1 MQIPS
6 ATLSGR
12 VALVTGA
19 GQGIGKGMALGLATW
34 GADVAVLDLDG
45 STARGSAEEIRALGR
60 RALAL
65 EVDCREPKAFGA
77 AVERAQAELG
87 ELHVLVNNVGGNVG
101 RKNFLSTDES
111 EWQAAIQKNLMPTLY
126 GIRLVAPRMIERG
139 IRGSIINVATI
150 EAVRAAPGY
159 AVYAAAKAGVVS
171 LTQTLALELGE
182 HGIRVNCIAPDITQT
197 PRIRMG
203 SPEQLRKLAHCY
215 PLDRIGSPEDYAG
228 IALYLAS
235 DLSNFV
241 TGETFQIG
249 GGTRAASGWLRS
261 PSNDWVLNL
270 GVG

>member
-1 MQIPS
+1 VQIPS
-6 ATLSGR
+6 ASLAGR

-19 GQGIGKGMALGLATW
+19 GQGIGKGMALGLATY
-34 GADVAVLDLDG
+34 GADVAVLDLDPQ
-45 STARGSAEEIRALGR
+45 TARSTAEEIRSLGR
-60 RALAL
+60 KALAL
-65 EVDCREPKAFGA
+65 EVDCRDGERFEGA
-77 AVERAQAELG
+77 VRQVLAELG
-87 ELHVLVNNVGGNVG
+87 AIWVLVNNVGGNVG
-101 RKNFLSTDES
+101 RARFLDTGEA
-111 EWQAAIQKNLMPTLY
+111 EWQAAIQKNLMPALH
-126 GIRLVAPRMIERG
+126 GIRLIAPQMIARG

-203 SPEQLRKLAHCY
+203 NPEQVQKLAHCY
-215 PLDRIGSPEDYAG
+215 PLERIGAPEDYAG

-235 DLSNFV
+235 DLSSFV

-261 PSNDWVLNL
+261 PGNDWVLNL

>member
-1 MQIPS
+1 MFPEQ
-6 ATLSGR
+6 
-12 VALVTGA
+12 VAIT
-19 GQGIGKGMALGLATW
+19 ICYLGTF
-34 GADVAVLDLDG
+34 LDRLCRPFWE
-45 STARGSAEEIRALGR
+45 SHLRGL
-60 RALAL
+60 
-65 EVDCREPKAFGA
+65 
-77 AVERAQAELG
+77 
-87 ELHVLVNNVGGNVG
+87 
-101 RKNFLSTDES
+101 
-111 EWQAAIQKNLMPTLY
+111 
-126 GIRLVAPRMIERG
+126 
-139 IRGSIINVATI
+139 RGSIINVATI

-182 HGIRVNCIAPDITQT
+182 YGIRVNCIAPDITQT

-215 PLDRIGSPEDYAG
+215 PLDRIGTPEDYAG

-235 DLSNFV
+235 DLSAFV